1 MNSTIERLKEVL
13 PSISKI
19 VPELRQKTLNELAGP
34 CPWCGGDD
42 RFVFFKDTGRFLC
55 RGCRPDGG
63 DVIDFHCRN
72 EGTDIPGL
80 VRKHLGSENNTG
92 APQRKTTGRYY
103 YHDEAGNVLYWKERI
118 EPGRKGRDKD
128 FLFFHGNR
136 QPGRGCEP
144 VLYNLPEVAS
154 ARSVIITEGEKH
166 ADFLRSLELPATSLD
181 SGAQSKPKPWMVD
194 QLTGKRIAI
203 LQDNDAPG
211 LSYALTLAKALHGRC
226 DSLKVVLLPG
236 LPDKGDVLDWIQN
249 PGNDKTNL
257 LEIIKNAP
265 EWEPGTNQSEEFQGE
280 DDAQSWPEPL
290 LFGEIETPEIPCTL
304 LPGYLGEYCRA
315 VTEAAQT
322 PQGLAVMFGLATVAA
337 CLQKRFEVS
346 PFGDDYTE
354 PLSLWTITA
363 LDPGT
368 RKTKVK
374 NDMTAPLVEWE
385 QEKAREMEKDIKRVK
400 TKRDIN
406 FKQIEQIK
414 NKAAKPET
422 SDLDKEGYL
431 NDIMRIERGTPDEI
445 HTPRIFSD
453 DVTPE
458 RLQGLLSDNGERM
471 ALLSDEGG
479 VFEVMAGL
487 YNNGRVNM
495 NVFLQG
501 HAGSPVRVDRQ
512 GRAVVLDKP
521 ALTFGLAVQPEVISD
536 LAEGS
541 KSRFRGNGTLAR
553 FLYCIPRST
562 VGHRDITRRAVIP
575 ESIKAEYR
583 TGIIL
588 LLNIE
593 PVFDE
598 KGKERPRILTLSQD
612 ALESWIQFSQYIES
626 KQGQQGEFYNI
637 QDWTSKLPGAALRI
651 AGLLHVVE
659 HGAGLPTIGRQTIE
673 RALDICDML
682 IKHAQAAFD
691 LMGEDPASTDA
702 KVVLEWIVSH
712 RLASFTQNEA
722 YRGIRRFRY
731 IERLE
736 KALKVL
742 TARYIISEPVK
753 MNTGGRPSISYT
765 VNPDIESIYVV
776 QKVQKVQKV
785 CA

>member
-1 MNSTIERLKEVL
+1 MNSTIKRLKEVL

-42 RFVFFKDTGRFLC
+42 RFVVFKDSDRFLC
-55 RGCRPDGG
+55 RGCKPEGG
-63 DVIDFHCRN
+63 DVIDFYRQS
-72 EGTDIPGL
+72 EGLDISALGRKYL
-80 VRKHLGSENNTG
+80 VDGQATG
-92 APQRKTTGRYY
+92 TTTAAQRKVTGRYD
-103 YHDEAGNVLYWKERI
+103 YHDRAGNLLYWKERV
-118 EPGRKGRDKD
+118 EPGKDGRAKD
-128 FLFFHGNR
+128 FYFHHSSGEN
-136 QPGRGCEP
+136 GRGSSP
-144 VLYNLPEVAS
+144 VLYNLPDVIRAK
-154 ARSVIITEGEKH
+154 AVIITEGEKH
-166 ADFLRSLELPATSLD
+166 ADLLKSWGLAATSLD
-181 SGAQSKPKPWMVD
+181 SGAQSKPTPEMIE
-194 QLTGKRIAI
+194 QLSSKRIAI

-315 VTEAAQT
+315 VTDSAQT

-337 CLQKRFEVS
+337 CLQKRFEVC

-354 PLSLWTITA
+354 PLSLWTVTA

-374 NDMTAPLVEWE
+374 NDITAPLVEWE

-414 NKAAKPET
+414 NKAAKPEA

-431 NDIMRIERGTPDEI
+431 NDIMRIERDTPDEI

-512 GRAVVLDKP
+512 GRTVVLDKP

-553 FLYCIPRST
+553 FLYCIPKST
-562 VGHRDITRRAVIP
+562 VGHRDISRRVVIP
-575 ESIKAEYR
+575 ESIRAEYHA
-583 TGIIL
+583 GIMS

-598 KGKERPRILTLSQD
+598 KGKERPRILTLSKD
-612 ALESWIQFSQYIES
+612 ARDAWIQFSQYIES
-626 KQGQQGEFYNI
+626 KQGPQGEFYTI

-659 HGAGLPTIGRQTIE
+659 HGTGIPTIEGKTIE
-673 RALDICDML
+673 PALDICDLL

-702 KVVLEWIVSH
+702 KVVLEWIVSQGKF
-712 RLASFTQNEA
+712 SFTQNEA
-722 YRGIRRFRY
+722 IRGIRRFRY

-742 TARYIISEPVK
+742 TARHIISEPMRK
-753 MNTGGRPSISYT
+753 NTGGRPSISYT
-765 VNPDIESIYVV
+765 VNPEIETLHRG
-776 QKVQKVQKV
+776 QKG
-785 CA
+785 